1 MDFSSG
7 ITVVNSVSRRT
18 SVVSSVNHNKRV
30 LLKKSLFKCQWIQL
44 RPLFGSK
51 LGKVLFAFANV
62 IARKHTPSPV
72 S

>member
-30 LLKKSLFKCQWIQL
+30 LLKKKMIVAVHNATKS
-44 RPLFGSK
+44 R
-51 LGKVLFAFANV
+51 
-62 IARKHTPSPV
+62 
-72 S
+72 

>member
-30 LLKKSLFKCQWIQL
+30 LFKKKEKKKYLPMKWSLKETIML
-44 RPLFGSK
+44 
-51 LGKVLFAFANV
+51 
-62 IARKHTPSPV
+62 
-72 S
+72 

>member
-30 LLKKSLFKCQWIQL
+30 LLKKI
-44 RPLFGSK
+44 K
-51 LGKVLFAFANV
+51 LCEKFTNMLITV
-62 IARKHTPSPV
+62 P
-72 S
+72 

>member
-30 LLKKSLFKCQWIQL
+30 LLKKKEVTLKLAQIL
-44 RPLFGSK
+44 PL
-51 LGKVLFAFANV
+51 
-62 IARKHTPSPV
+62 
-72 S
+72 

>member
-30 LLKKSLFKCQWIQL
+30 LFGKKKKKK
-44 RPLFGSK
+44 GK
-51 LGKVLFAFANV
+51 L
-62 IARKHTPSPV
+62 
-72 S
+72 